1 MFTKATK
8 SQSRARIA
16 FIGSSGSG
24 KTYTSLVV
32 GEVLAQGGRVAV
44 IDSERGSASKYASI
58 FDFDVL
64 NLEEF
69 SPETYIKAINAAE
82 AAGYAVCII
91 DSLTH
96 AWSGSGGALEMV
108 DQAVARSRS
117 SNSFAAWREV
127 TPVHNRLVDTMLRS
141 RCHVIAT
148 MRTKTEF
155 VIEEDQRGKKTPR
168 KIGMA
173 PIQREGMEYEFDIV
187 GDMDADN
194 RLIISK
200 TRCPELRRAVIETPG
215 KEFAQK
221 ILAWLS
227 DGVEAPEPP
236 KPEFKQAAP
245 KPAVKTPEQ
254 AIYATQTPAALAL
267 LLNGWLSKN
276 PVGSAVEKWQAYMDA
291 ADDHQ
296 SKMIESGKWTK
307 ESADESSVVIMS
319 IFDQLKTAAQG
330 QEVFGGA

>member
-8 SQSRARIA
+8 SQSRGRIA
-16 FIGSSGSG
+16 FMGSSGSG
-24 KTYTSLVV
+24 KTYTSLKVAK
-32 GEVLAQGGRVAV
+32 VLAQGGKVAV

-64 NLEEF
+64 NLEAF
-69 SPETYIKAINAAE
+69 SPEVYIEAILAAE
-82 AAGYAVCII
+82 KAGYAVCVI

-96 AWSGSGGALEMV
+96 AWSGVGGALEMV

-141 RCHVIAT
+141 RCHIITT
-148 MRTKTEF
+148 MRTKTEY
-155 VIEEDQRGKKTPR
+155 VIEEDARGKKTPR

-173 PIQREGMEYEFDIV
+173 PIQRDGMEYEFDIV

-215 KEFAQK
+215 EEFAQT
-221 ILAWLS
+221 ILNWLT

-236 KPEFKQAAP
+236 KTEFKPPAA
-245 KPAVKTPEQ
+245 KQTPEQ
-254 AIYATQTPAALAL
+254 AIYATQTPAALAA
-267 LLNGWLSKN
+267 LLNKWLEKN
-276 PVGSAVEKWQAYMDA
+276 PVGSATAKWQAYMEA
-291 ADDHQ
+291 GDDHQ

-307 ESADESSVVIMS
+307 EDAEQSGVVLIS
-319 IFDQLKTAAQG
+319 ILNQLNTAAQG
-330 QEVFGGA
+330 QETFA

>member
-8 SQSRARIA
+8 AQSRGRIA
-16 FIGSSGSG
+16 FMGSSGSG

-32 GEVLAQGGRVAV
+32 AKVLAQGGKVAV

-64 NLEEF
+64 NLDEF
-69 SPETYIKAINAAE
+69 APETYIKAIKAAE
-82 AAGYAVCII
+82 DSGYAVCII

-141 RCHVIAT
+141 RCHIITT
-148 MRTKTEF
+148 MRTKTEY

-173 PIQREGMEYEFDIV
+173 PIQRDGMEYEFDIV

-215 KEFAQK
+215 EEFART
-221 ILAWLS
+221 ILNWLT

-236 KPEFKQAAP
+236 KPEFQRPEKP
-245 KPAVKTPEQ
+245 KPLTASEQIRACKTPHD
-254 AIYATQTPAALAL
+254 LAN
-267 LLNGWLSKN
+267 LLNHWHEKK
-276 PVGSAVEKWQAYMDA
+276 PVPTDTDNWQKIIDA
-291 ADDHQ
+291 A
-296 SKMIESGKWTK
+296 E
-307 ESADESSVVIMS
+307 EL
-319 IFDQLKTAAQG
+319 QLKRMNAGEWGPDVANVSGDVITKLAGALDTALQAK
-330 QEVFGGA
+330 ELLP

>member
-8 SQSRARIA
+8 SQSRGRIA
-16 FIGSSGSG
+16 FMGSSGSG
-24 KTYTSLVV
+24 KTYTSLKVA
-32 GEVLAQGGRVAV
+32 EVLAQGGKVAV

-64 NLEEF
+64 NLDAF
-69 SPETYIKAINAAE
+69 SPEVYIQAILAAE
-82 AAGYAVCII
+82 TAGYAVCVI

-96 AWSGSGGALEMV
+96 AWSGVGGALEMV

-141 RCHVIAT
+141 RCHIITT
-148 MRTKTEF
+148 MRTKTEY
-155 VIEEDQRGKKTPR
+155 VLEEDARGKKTPR

-173 PIQREGMEYEFDIV
+173 PIQRDGMEYEFDIV

-215 KEFAQK
+215 KEFATT
-221 ILAWLS
+221 ILNWLT
-227 DGVEAPEPP
+227 DGVEAPEPA
-236 KPEFKQAAP
+236 KPEFTLPEQPKQ
-245 KPAVKTPEQ
+245 KPTTEQ
-254 AIYATQTPAALAL
+254 AICATHTPAALASL
-267 LLNGWLSKN
+267 LRKWLEKN
-276 PVGSAVEKWQAYMDA
+276 PVGSAAEKWQAYMEA
-291 ADDHQ
+291 AENHQ
-296 SKMIESGKWTK
+296 IKMIDAGKWTK
-307 ESADESSVVIMS
+307 ESADESNVIIMS
-319 IFDQLKTAAQG
+319 IYEQLATAAQG
-330 QEVFGGA
+330 QEVFP